1 MVTHNVEE
9 AVYMSDRILVLTTRP
24 GTIAK
29 EVKIDLPRPR
39 DPRSLDIYKIVDE
52 ITGLIA

>member
-1 MVTHNVEE
+1 M
-9 AVYMSDRILVLTTRP
+9 ADRIIVLTTRP
-24 GTIAK
+24 GTISK

-39 DPRSLDIYKIVDE
+39 NPRSPELYKLVDE